1 MIKNIK
7 LSKLK
12 KVLDSWEIWSNDAY
26 DNNKS
31 TWKKSDDVSVNIITM
46 LIKNEIDKRRNND
59 R

>member
-46 LIKNEIDKRRNND
+46 LIKNEIDKRKE
-59 R
+59 